1 MYQAL
6 VGYVSNNQCDE
17 IVNYYRCLE
26 VLTSHIVGPTI
37 FVMIEHTRE
46 ISIYVLIEYKPSQHS
61 RLPPAAQHSD
71 TSTATR
77 LTTMRIPASS
87 RLLHDP
93 DVNTI
98 FFTATSWHTLFSRQS
113 LLQISPHSF
122 EPRIRILI
130 FTTDF
135 LPRHPVPASHH
146 VKPSHPPPGL
156 PFPPLHPP
164 FLHPRFCTSSTPRTH
179 PDSY

>member
-1 MYQAL
+1 MWVSLPLRRGMVPLAGVGLVFRGGLHMYQAL

-98 FFTATSWHTLFSRQS
+98 FFYCHFMAYALFAPVAPSDFSTLVRTT
-113 LLQISPHSF
+113 HSHLD
-122 EPRIRILI
+122 I
-130 FTTDF
+130 
-135 LPRHPVPASHH
+135 HH
-146 VKPSHPPPGL
+146 
-156 PFPPLHPP
+156 
-164 FLHPRFCTSSTPRTH
+164 
-179 PDSY
+179 